1 MMRTAKTSL
10 AALAITLTALSAKAD
25 TISGKVVDS
34 AGKPMEGVM
43 ISAFYAELADP
54 RNKKSHKRKSV
65 SVFSQA
71 DGSFSIEG
79 LFYKKY
85 YKVRARLMGQLD
97 EVKVFKATMKV

>member
-10 AALAITLTALSAKAD
+10 AALAICLVALSADAD

-43 ISAFYAELADP
+43 ISAFTVES
-54 RNKKSHKRKSV
+54 KKRKSI

-79 LFYKKY
+79 LLYKKY
-85 YKVRARLMGQLD
+85 YKV
-97 EVKVFKATMKV
+97 